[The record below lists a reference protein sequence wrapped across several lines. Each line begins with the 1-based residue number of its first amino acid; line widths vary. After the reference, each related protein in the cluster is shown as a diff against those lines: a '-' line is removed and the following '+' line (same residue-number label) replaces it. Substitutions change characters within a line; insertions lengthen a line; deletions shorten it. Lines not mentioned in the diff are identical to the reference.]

1 MPVPPRLRRPV
12 AGVGV
17 PASADLRAAL
27 VKGLVSV
34 PDGLATGLLAGL
46 SPVAGLYGYLFGSLA
61 GAFSTSSVVMSVQGT
76 SAMAVIVAD
85 TPGLRGPDGAR
96 ALATLVVLTGLFM
109 LAAGLARL
117 GSLVRYVPHAVLT
130 GFVNAVALNIMLGQL
145 SGVTGYDG
153 RGGNRVIRA
162 VDTLV
167 NVGSFQWA
175 IVAVAA
181 LTIAGI
187 LLLERTRLG
196 PLGMVVAVVAVSAGA
211 ALLPGLGVPDL
222 ASVAEVPRS
231 LPPPVLPL
239 LSAVP
244 DLLIPAASLAFVGL
258 VQGAAVAQSQPN
270 PDGRYPDASGDFR
283 GQGIANLVAGVL
295 RGMPVGG
302 SMSGTAIVVAAGGR
316 GRAANVIAAGVMIL
330 VILLAGPI
338 AGYIAMP
345 ALAALLMLIGFRT
358 FKIDQ
363 AWMVWRTGKTQATI
377 MTITF
382 VLTLLVPMQYAV
394 LSGVGISVILFV
406 ARQSN
411 RVTVVRW
418 VLEPG
423 GMPHEVEPPRELAG
437 GDVVILTPYGS
448 LFFASAGVFESQLP
462 DVGPGSAGAVV
473 ILRLRGKEELG
484 STFIRTIVRYHERL
498 AAAGGWLVLSGVG
511 ERVWRQLVNTG
522 ALEVLGAENV
532 FPATRRVGESLESAL
547 LRAGALQRQA
557 DHDEGAPGST

>member
-1 MPVPPRLRRPV
+1 MPPRLRRPL
-12 AGVGV
+12 AGVRS
-17 PASADLRAAL
+17 PSSADLRAGL

-46 SPVAGLYGYLFGSLA
+46 NPVAGLYGYLFGALA
-61 GAFSTSSVVMSVQGT
+61 GAVSTSSVIMSVQGT

-85 TPGLRGPDGAR
+85 TPGLRGPDGPR

-117 GSLVRYVPHAVLT
+117 GSLVRYVPNAVLT
-130 GFVNAVALNIMLGQL
+130 GFVNA
-145 SGVTGYDG
+145 
-153 RGGNRVIRA
+153 
-162 VDTLV
+162 
-167 NVGSFQWA
+167 
-175 IVAVAA
+175 
-181 LTIAGI
+181 
-187 LLLERTRLG
+187 
-196 PLGMVVAVVAVSAGA
+196 A

-222 ASVAEVPRS
+222 ASVAEVPQS

-239 LSAVP
+239 LSTVP

-258 VQGAAVAQSQPN
+258 VQGAVIAQSQPN

-283 GQGIANLVAGVL
+283 GQGIANIVAGIL

-316 GRAANVIAAGVMIL
+316 GRAANLVAAGVMIL

-338 AGYIAMP
+338 AGYIALP
-345 ALAALLMLIGFRT
+345 ALSALLMLIGYRT
-358 FKIDQ
+358 FKVDQ
-363 AWMVWRTGKTQATI
+363 ALMVWRTGKTQATI

-418 VLEPG
+418 VLEPH

-437 GDVVILTPYGS
+437 GDVVVLTPYGS

-462 DVGPGSAGAVV
+462 EVVPESAGAVV
-473 ILRLRGKEELG
+473 VLRLRGKEELG

-498 AAAGGWLVLSGVG
+498 GAAGSWLVLSGVG
-511 ERVWRQLVNTG
+511 ERVRRQLASTG
-522 ALEVLGAENV
+522 ALDVLGADNV
-532 FPATRRVGESLESAL
+532 YAATPRIGESLQAAL
-547 LRAGALQRQA
+547 RRAEVLQGRA
-557 DHDEGAPGST
+557 TAE

>member
-1 MPVPPRLRRPV
+1 MPPRLRRPL
-12 AGVGV
+12 AGVRS
-17 PASADLRAAL
+17 PSSADLRAGL

-46 SPVAGLYGYLFGSLA
+46 SPVAGLYGYLFGALA
-61 GAFSTSSVVMSVQGT
+61 GAVTTSSVIMSVQGT

-85 TPGLRGPDGAR
+85 TPGLRGPDGPR

-117 GSLVRYVPHAVLT
+117 GSLVRYVPNAVLT
-130 GFVNAVALNIMLGQL
+130 GFVNAVALNIMLTQL
-145 SGVTGYDG
+145 AGVTGYDG
-153 RGGNRVIRA
+153 RGNNRVIRA

-187 LLLERTRLG
+187 LLLERTALG
-196 PLGMVVAVVAVSAGA
+196 PLGMVVAVVAVSGAA
-211 ALLPGLGVPDL
+211 ALLPGLGFPDL
-222 ASVAEVPRS
+222 ASVAEVPQS

-239 LSAVP
+239 LSTVP

-258 VQGAAVAQSQPN
+258 VQGAAIAQSQPN

-283 GQGIANLVAGVL
+283 GQGIANIVAGIL

-316 GRAANVIAAGVMIL
+316 GRAANLVAAGVMIL

-338 AGYIAMP
+338 AGYIALP
-345 ALAALLMLIGFRT
+345 ALSALLMLIGYRT
-358 FKIDQ
+358 FKVDQ
-363 AWMVWRTGKTQATI
+363 ALMVWRTGKTQATI

-418 VLEPG
+418 VLEPH

-437 GDVVILTPYGS
+437 GDVVVLTPYGS

-462 DVGPGSAGAVV
+462 EVVPESAGAVV
-473 ILRLRGKEELG
+473 VLRLRGKEELG

-498 AAAGGWLVLSGVG
+498 GAAGSWLVLSGVG
-511 ERVWRQLVNTG
+511 ERVRRQLASTG
-522 ALEVLGAENV
+522 ALGVLGTENV
-532 FPATRRVGESLESAL
+532 FPATRRVGESLQAAL
-547 LRAGALQRQA
+547 LRAEVLQGRATA
-557 DHDEGAPGST
+557 D